1 MSPQL
6 SRGLLR
12 GSMACAALALGL
24 TFAVGT
30 QAQPYYD
37 QPDPSYASS
46 DASSD
51 VGGLTVIAPR
61 HQERTW
67 SGAPIV
73 NVSASRV
80 VDTSDLDLSTGWGV
94 HVMHQRIRA
103 AAVDACSELNNLP
116 GLYPTAESSDADC
129 YHRAVRR
136 AAIDARDA
144 EASARDVDYNGY

>member
-1 MSPQL
+1 MSPKL
-6 SRGLLR
+6 SRGLFR
-12 GSMACAALALGL
+12 GSMACAVAALGL
-24 TFAVGT
+24 TFAIGA

-37 QPDPSYASS
+37 QPDPSYAP
-46 DASSD
+46 SD

-94 HVMHQRIRA
+94 HVMHERIRH
-103 AAVDACSELNNLP
+103 AAVDACNELDNQP
-116 GLYPTAESSDADC
+116 GLTPTADSSDADC
-129 YHRAVRR
+129 YHRAVRG
-136 AAIDARDA
+136 AMESARDA
-144 EASARDVDYNGY
+144 EASARD